1 MKKRLTLHINKWGKM
16 ILLTKTFSNDMNRVW
31 TDKDRVN
38 TNKSKMDKNNDNQF
52 SPF

>member
-1 MKKRLTLHINKWGKM
+1 M
-16 ILLTKTFSNDMNRVW
+16 ILLTKTFSNDMNRVQ